1 MMKKRLLA
9 LTMIGIMITSAA
21 CGAADTASAAGRGS
35 VAGKSGSS
43 SSKSVNVADEAIAV
57 NTTSADGDSA
67 DINLTGRTYSL
78 TYPEYKDNYDYREAG
93 EDATL
98 ITMSGSAVNIS
109 GNGAE
114 VNGTTITI
122 SQKGDYI
129 LSGSLDDG
137 QIIVDSGEEAVHL
150 FLDGVT
156 LNNDDGPAI
165 YVVSAKNVYISLEEG
180 SVNSLS
186 DGKDYKLEEGEDEPD
201 AVIFSKADLIINGS
215 GSLNIDANYACGIRS
230 KDDLVL
236 RSGSFDIESVSDA
249 LKGKDLLAV
258 YDGTYIISS
267 GGKGLASTNSEE
279 EGKGIVYVENGT
291 FKIRSGDD
299 AIHSNTNIM
308 ILGGE
313 FDIDSNDD
321 GIHAEEVCLVY
332 DSDVEISGSYEGIEG
347 SIVDLV
353 ASNISITAEDDGIN
367 AAGDTGEE
375 DTAQGNFGRGGFMD
389 SNENNVI
396 YIDGGSIYV
405 NAKGDGI
412 DSNGYLYIYGGDTV
426 VDGPENDG
434 NGFLDYGIEC
444 TMTGGTLI
452 AAGSAGMLQSIGES
466 SGVYAVVA
474 GTGSQ
479 KAGTE
484 ATVSDAD
491 GNEVVSYTPSKSF
504 SAVLFAGF
512 DFEKGEEYTASAGG
526 SEVGSVK
533 ISAASN
539 TIGEISSFGGPGGFR
554 GNGGE
559 RSGFNPGDGQIT
571 PPGGFNSGD
580 GQMTPPD
587 GFDPSQMPEDF
598 DKDQMPE
605 GFTPGGDFTPP
616 EGFDPS
622 GMPEDFRNGDGNGRN
637 GKRGGRGSSQE
648 GNL

>member
-1 MMKKRLLA
+1 MLKKRLLA
-9 LTMIGIMITSAA
+9 LTMIGIMVVSSA
-21 CGAADTASAAGRGS
+21 CGAADSGAAESRGS
-35 VAGKSGSS
+35 ASDKSSSS
-43 SSKSVNVADEAIAV
+43 SSKAVSVGDDAMVV

-67 DINLTGRTYSL
+67 DINLTGRAYSL
-78 TYPEYKDNYDYREAG
+78 TYPEYKDNYDYREAD

-98 ITMSGSAVNIS
+98 ITLSGSSIS
-109 GNGAE
+109 VSGDGAKADGAT
-114 VNGTTITI
+114 VTI
-122 SQKGDYI
+122 SKKGDYI
-129 LSGSLDDG
+129 ISGSLDDG
-137 QIIVDSGEEAVHL
+137 QIIVDSEEEAVHL

-165 YVVSAKNVYISLEEG
+165 YVKSAKNVYISLEEG

-186 DGKDYKLEEGEDEPD
+186 DGKDYKLEDGEDEPD

-236 RSGSFDIESVSDA
+236 RSGSFDVESASDA

-267 GGKGLASTNSEE
+267 GGKGMVSTNSEE
-279 EGKGIVYVENGT
+279 EGKGVVYVENGT
-291 FKIRSGDD
+291 FMIRSGDD

-313 FDIDSNDD
+313 FDIDSQDD

-332 DSDVEISGSYEGIEG
+332 DSDVDITNSYEGIEG

-353 ASNISITAEDDGIN
+353 ASNISVVADDDGIN
-367 AAGDTGEE
+367 AAGDTGTES
-375 DTAQGNFGRGGFMD
+375 TAQSGRGGFMD
-389 SNENNVI
+389 SNENNII
-396 YIDGGSIYV
+396 YIDGGSLYV

-434 NGFLDYGIEC
+434 NGFLDYGIDC
-444 TMTGGTLI
+444 VMTGGTLI
-452 AAGSAGMLQSIGES
+452 AAGSSGMLQSIGDS
-466 SGVYAVVA
+466 SGVYAVVV

-484 ATVSDAD
+484 VIISDAD
-491 GNEVVSYTPSKSF
+491 GNEIVSYTPAKSF

-512 DFEKGEEYTASAGG
+512 DFEKGGEYTASAGG
-526 SEVGSVK
+526 SDVGSVK

-539 TIGEISSFGGPGGFR
+539 TIGEASSFGGPGGFR
-554 GNGGE
+554 GNGGG
-559 RSGFNPGDGQIT
+559 R
-571 PPGGFNSGD
+571 GGFNGGD

-587 GFDPSQMPEDF
+587 GFDPSQIPDDF
-598 DKDQMPE
+598 DKDQMPD
-605 GFTPGGDFTPP
+605 GFNPGGDFTPP
-616 EGFDPS
+616 EGFDGKQFPDDFDPS
-622 GMPEDFRNGDGNGRN
+622 QVPEGFGGEGGRN
-637 GKRGGRGSSQE
+637 GKRGSKGTSQE